1 MARFAHSLPLLL
13 MGALALGACNREPDA
28 NALAELDNSLAG
40 NTTDPAL
47 ASALE
52 DQIMVD
58 PRLAGPASGRNA
70 ATAGVPVVPPGPKP
84 SAAEL
89 GALKRAPAPRATPAE
104 VQPATLGALAAEKRT
119 EKRGGSSGK
128 GCVSGLAYSTTW
140 AAKMPAELPVFPRA
154 RVSEAAGRDD
164 GDCRARAVSFATA
177 ADIGQVVDY
186 YYTRATAAGF
196 TAEHVLEGKEHV
208 LGGTRESD
216 GAAYYILAR
225 ALPRGGT
232 EVDLVANNGR

>member
-13 MGALALGACNREPDA
+13 IGALALGACSREPDA

-40 NTTDPAL
+40 NTVDPAL

-70 ATAGVPVVPPGPKP
+70 ATSGVPVVAPGPKP
-84 SAAEL
+84 SVAEL

-104 VQPATLGALAAEKRT
+104 VQPATLGALAAEKR
-119 EKRGGSSGK
+119 KGSNGK
-128 GCVSGLAYSTTW
+128 GCMSGLAYSTGW

-164 GDCRARAVSFATA
+164 GDCRARAASFATA

-225 ALPRGGT
+225 ALPKGGT